1 MCEFCENGGK
11 LLNSDGNKSWLRVI
25 KHLSKHFI
33 IYGGVASQNSSA
45 EINFCPICGR
55 DLRREKMN
63 EQVNHPSHYQ
73 KAGRKECIVEME
85 EKYGIPATIGF
96 CLMNAYKY
104 LYRAGD
110 KADNSYE
117 QDRNK
122 AKWYFD
128 YANKLIEK
136 TDVEDCFKKNSI
148 LYLDIKGMLEN

>member
-1 MCEFCENGGK
+1 MDSNRVIDCVTNLGCENIDNCDKKIDCTTFGDLSEGK
-11 LLNSDGNKSWLRVI
+11 KR
-25 KHLSKHFI
+25 
-33 IYGGVASQNSSA
+33 Y
-45 EINFCPICGR
+45 ICGR
-55 DLRREKMN
+55 VNCEYSEKRNKMS

-128 YANKLIEK
+128 YANKLLEK
-136 TDVEDCFKKNSI
+136 TYKGDCFKKNSN

>member
-1 MCEFCENGGK
+1 MGSDRVIDCATNLGCENIDNCDKKIDCTTFGDLSEGK
-11 LLNSDGNKSWLRVI
+11 KR
-25 KHLSKHFI
+25 
-33 IYGGVASQNSSA
+33 Y
-45 EINFCPICGR
+45 ICGR
-55 DLRREKMN
+55 VNCEYSEKRNKMS

-128 YANKLIEK
+128 YANKLISK
-136 TDVEDCFKKNSI
+136 TDVEDCFKENSN

>member
-1 MCEFCENGGK
+1 MGFDKKNEMV
-11 LLNSDGNKSWLRVI
+11 SHP
-25 KHLSKHFI
+25 KH
-33 IYGGVASQNSSA
+33 YN
-45 EINFCPICGR
+45 
-55 DLRREKMN
+55 
-63 EQVNHPSHYQ
+63 

-128 YANKLIEK
+128 YANKLIGK
-136 TDVEDCFKKNSI
+136 TYREDCFKENSI